1 MLHAHPDCV
10 DAALALQSY
19 SSAVFYGLWTPFH
32 ILLTVVL
39 TVHVYSMDQESLGN
53 TEQTWRRCRLLRA
66 CACARCLL
74 CMPYY
79 GCVNVLY
86 VAVSIAVDVVVMN
99 NEKRL
104 QCGYCQA

>member
-53 TEQTWRRCRLLRA
+53 NEQT
-66 CACARCLL
+66 
-74 CMPYY
+74 
-79 GCVNVLY
+79 
-86 VAVSIAVDVVVMN
+86 
-99 NEKRL
+99 
-104 QCGYCQA
+104 